1 MNPNS
6 DGLKIELI
14 DSEEAFQAIKE
25 EWDQLIEKSVNP
37 SFYATYPFVYTTWK
51 HFRNKNN
58 HLFILLVRRDATLA
72 GIAPFRIE
80 TMKEGNIY
88 PLRLIRFIA
97 EWGGGDK
104 PAIVTIEKPDLV
116 WERIFQFLSKEFTQ
130 WDGIWLEEQ
139 PANSP
144 ILNQRFLSNTWYS
157 TMAVPNVTSFYTS
170 IVGTW
175 EEYLKT
181 RGKITHHTWR
191 RYRKKLFDTPQG
203 VVFQC
208 VDDPESIPES
218 LKKFIDIEQSGWKKD
233 RDFSVGG
240 SEKNKR
246 FYEELLVQLAH
257 KNMAAIYLLTSGT
270 TDIAGMILYKH
281 NSTVYMAHITYRPT
295 YAKYSPGV
303 ILNVE
308 IIKMLFGTHYQE
320 YDFLVFQRGDEKN
333 SYKKKW
339 STGSRHTNTILV
351 NKRNF
356 RMLLFYNRNRLKT
369 LRRTVVRMMTG
380 YKASEQAQFTEQ

>member
-51 HFRNKNN
+51 HFRNENN

-80 TMKEGNIY
+80 IMKEGNIY
-88 PLRLIRFIA
+88 PLRVIRFIA

-104 PAIVTIEKPDLV
+104 PSIVTIEKPDLV
-116 WERIFQFLSKEFTQ
+116 WNSIFQFLSKEFTQ

-144 ILNQRFLSNTWYS
+144 ILNQRFFRNRWYS
-157 TMAVPNVTSFYTS
+157 ARNVPQVTSYYIS
-170 IVGTW
+170 ITGTW

-181 RGKITHHTWR
+181 RGKDTR
-191 RYRKKLFDTPQG
+191 RKWNKSRKNLFTLPEG
-203 VVFQC
+203 VYFQC
-208 VDDPESIPES
+208 VEDPETLPKALERYIN
-218 LKKFIDIEQSGWKKD
+218 IEQSGWKNNH
-233 RDFSVGG
+233 DFSVGG
-240 SEKNKR
+240 SEKNIR
-246 FYEELLVQLAH
+246 FYEELLNNLAH
-257 KNMAAIYLLTSGT
+257 TKMVSMHFLMSGT
-270 TDIAGMILYKH
+270 TDIAAAIHYKH
-281 NSTVYMAHITYRPT
+281 KSTKYGAHITYRPI
-295 YAKYSPGV
+295 YVKYSPGV
-303 ILNVE
+303 ILTTE
-308 IIKMLFGTHYQE
+308 LLKTLFGTHYKE
-320 YDFLVFQRGDEKN
+320 FDFLGFRNNEKN
-333 SYKKKW
+333 TFKKNS
-339 STGSRHTNTILV
+339 STGSRQTDTILV

-356 RMLLFYNRNRLKT
+356 RMLLFYAGNRLKT
-369 LRRTVVRMMTG
+369 LRRKVVRMMTG
-380 YKASEQAQFTEQ
+380 HKATDQAQFTEQ